1 VRNFMIMVTR
11 DVSPRAYKHKHEQMN
26 ARAWPNLF

>member
-1 VRNFMIMVTR
+1 MIMVTR
-11 DVSPRAYKHKHEQMN
+11 DVSPRAYEHKHEQTNMS